1 MAERTLKKVYGK
13 LKCAI
18 VRPSIIICSAKEPL
32 VGWTDTM
39 SAGGGIA
46 MGVALGLMRVV

>member
-18 VRPSIIICSAKEPL
+18 VRPSIIICSHREPL

-46 MGVALGLMRVV
+46 VGAAVGVMRVV